1 MRAWGQYVSRNADLL
16 YLVLGL
22 VVTALAVPVTAV
34 TVHQRRRRRA
44 ERALGYRKKE
54 RIRL

>member
-1 MRAWGQYVSRNADLL
+1 MQILV
-16 YLVLGL
+16 YLVMGL
-22 VVTALAVPVTAV
+22 IVTALAVPVTAV
-34 TVHQRRRRRA
+34 TIHQRRRRRA